1 LFRVFNSDI
10 CLNIKKQN
18 KKMSK
23 ENIQPDFDK
32 EPAIDAALIIKYI
45 RNQTD
50 AEETRQV
57 ETWIN
62 ESEDNKK
69 EMKQIAELFFTRY
82 AFDRMA
88 SRDVDSAYQTVS
100 QQIRDKSVNN
110 NTHFGYRNLLYI
122 AASLI
127 GAFLLSSAYIYF
139 REKEIIPPKTNYFAV
154 QSNPGV
160 RTLINLSDG
169 TTVYLNSSG
178 KLTYPDHFT
187 GNHRE
192 VKLEGEAFFRVKSDP
207 SKPFIVHTNDDKTV
221 VQVTGTEFNVQSF
234 KDDNVFTTTLVEG
247 LVNVTLKR
255 KNGSDT
261 RMKLTSSDKI
271 IFDKNTDSVA
281 IVKTDTEIETAWTK
295 DRLIFRNLPMPQVL
309 KTLAYNYNAEFEIR
323 NPAIYSYRFTGTF
336 QSRQLAQIL
345 EYIKISSNIDYTMSF
360 PRSDDSLEIRKTKI
374 ILK

>member
-1 LFRVFNSDI
+1 
-10 CLNIKKQN
+10 
-18 KKMSK
+18 MSE
-23 ENIQPDFDK
+23 ENLQSDFDK
-32 EPAIDAALIIKYI
+32 EPAIDATLIIKYI

-57 ETWIN
+57 ETWIS

-82 AFDRMA
+82 AFDRMV

-100 QQIRDKSVNN
+100 QQIRDKSVNKN
-110 NTHFGYRNLLYI
+110 AHFGYRNLLYI
-122 AASLI
+122 AASII

-139 REKEIIPPKTNYFAV
+139 KEKEILPPKTNYFAV

-207 SKPFIVHTNDDKTV
+207 SKPFIVHTNDDKAV
-221 VQVTGTEFNVQSF
+221 VQVTGTEFNIQSF

-261 RMKLTSSDKI
+261 RMKLTPSDKI

-281 IVKTDTEIETAWTK
+281 IVRTDTEIETAWTK